1 MRFFLGLL
9 IGLGCFIGLFAWSEF
24 SNWNS
29 EIARVEADLVRTSE
43 ALARH
48 ADDVV
53 EMTRLPLA
61 SLLTEIRDEEGH
73 AEASRKLEAVV
84 RRQMLASHTL
94 DTLTFADASGEIVAS
109 SVQPSSRHNVAE
121 QDFFRFHRLS
131 GFALPVLGRP
141 YQDESSRQWLIP
153 VSQRVVQSDG
163 SFGGVVV
170 ATVRVY
176 HFVDFVRHF
185 DLGNCGSFL
194 LVRGDGFVL
203 VRAPLEPSLLGTNI
217 SSHELF
223 TKYLKQGDQGN
234 YRYRSPIDDTARFG
248 GYFRSTRT
256 GLVVLSAASQDDV
269 FQAWVE
275 EARSR
280 WLYGVTLLMATLLAA
295 TRWNHQARMRK
306 AGEVLLA
313 SREAEFRLLAESS
326 SDLIQ
331 RFNEH
336 GIREYVSPSSLR
348 ILGISADKMI
358 GTSVFAGLR
367 SEDMAS
373 AFDAANRLKEGSPQ
387 ESILTRHSKPT
398 GEEIWLDTAM
408 SRLPTT
414 KEGETPRAVA
424 VSRDVT
430 LHKRRQDELDLLAHS
445 DGLTGLAN
453 RRYFDRQLE
462 ALLRQQNGE
471 WEPLSLIMIDAD
483 RFKQF
488 NDTYRHAAGDRC
500 LREIGDILR
509 QVVRQNDVAARY
521 GGEELAVLLPRTE
534 GTAAEAIA
542 VRIQDM
548 LARRQRPHTGNH
560 PWERVT
566 VSIGI
571 STADAPGVAPEGLI
585 QMADRALYE
594 AKRLGRNKIFSNKD
608 LPSNVRTFP
617 HQGD

>member
-1 MRFFLGLL
+1 M
-9 IGLGCFIGLFAWSEF
+9 
-24 SNWNS
+24 
-29 EIARVEADLVRTSE
+29 
-43 ALARH
+43 
-48 ADDVV
+48 
-53 EMTRLPLA
+53 
-61 SLLTEIRDEEGH
+61 
-73 AEASRKLEAVV
+73 

-94 DTLTFADASGEIVAS
+94 DTLTFANASGEIVAS

-141 YQDESSRQWLIP
+141 FQDKTSRQWLIP

-185 DLGNCGSFL
+185 DLGDGGSFL

-203 VRAPLEPSLLGTNI
+203 VRAPLQPSLLGTNI

-223 TKYLKQGDQGN
+223 TKHLKQGNQGN
-234 YRYRSPIDDTARFG
+234 YRYRSPIDNTAKFG

-256 GLVVLSAASQDDV
+256 GLVVLSAASQDEV
-269 FQAWVE
+269 FQGWVE
-275 EARSR
+275 EARTR
-280 WLYGVTLLMATLLAA
+280 WLYGAILLMGTLLAA
-295 TRWNHQARMRK
+295 MRWNHQARMRK

-313 SREAEFRLLAESS
+313 AREAEFRLLAESS

-348 ILGISADKMI
+348 ILGIPADKLV
-358 GTSVFAGLR
+358 GTSAFADL
-367 SEDMAS
+367 SPEDAVG
-373 AFDAANRLKEGSPQ
+373 AIEAADRLKAGSPR
-387 ESILTRHSKPT
+387 ETVMTRHTKPT

-414 KEGETPRAVA
+414 KPGETPRAVA

-430 LHKRRQDELDLLAHS
+430 SHKRRQDELDVLAHA

-453 RRYFDRQLE
+453 RRYFDLQLE
-462 ALLRQQNGE
+462 SLLRQKNGD
-471 WEPLSLIMIDAD
+471 WEPLSLVMIDAD
-483 RFKQF
+483 HFKQF
-488 NDTYRHAAGDRC
+488 NDTYGHAAGDRC

-521 GGEELAVLLPRTE
+521 GGEELAVLLPRSDGET
-534 GTAAEAIA
+534 AEAIA
-542 VRIQDM
+542 VRIQET
-548 LARRQRPHTGNH
+548 LARRRRPHTGNH

-571 STADAPGVAPEGLI
+571 STADAPG
-585 QMADRALYE
+585 
-594 AKRLGRNKIFSNKD
+594 
-608 LPSNVRTFP
+608 
-617 HQGD
+617 